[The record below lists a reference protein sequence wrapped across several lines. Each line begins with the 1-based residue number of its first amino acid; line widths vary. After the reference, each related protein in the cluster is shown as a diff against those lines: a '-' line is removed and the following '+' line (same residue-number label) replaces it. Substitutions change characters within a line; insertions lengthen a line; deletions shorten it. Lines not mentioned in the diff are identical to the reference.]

1 MYLLF
6 RYHDWE
12 PNRFNDMPMG
22 RQIITHAFI
31 VQEAEERKK
40 EADALKGD

>member
-12 PNRFNDMPMG
+12 PNRFDDMPVG

-31 VQEAEERKK
+31 VQEAEDRRE
-40 EADALKGD
+40 EAKAARGD

>member
-12 PNRFNDMPMG
+12 PHRFNNMPKG
-22 RQIITHAFI
+22 EQKITHAFV
-31 VQEAEERKK
+31 VQEAEERRE
-40 EADALKGD
+40 EAEALKGE

>member
-6 RYHDWE
+6 RYHGWKPHE
-12 PNRFNDMPMG
+12 FNDMPMG
-22 RQIITHAFI
+22 EQKITHALM
-31 VQEAEERKK
+31 VNEMEERKK

>member
-6 RYHDWE
+6 RYHNWE
-12 PNRFNDMPMG
+12 PHKFNDMPIG
-22 RQIITHAFI
+22 EQKITHAFI
-31 VQEAEERKK
+31 VNEAEERQK